1 MAEGPSPKRLK
12 GGEAEQGPS
21 ASERPSEATS
31 AEKTPKGK
39 YLASLVETLLFQHA
53 SKIREQNICKIH
65 DRTMRAKPDDVS
77 KAKCRDAKQMCWALN
92 ESMSN
97 IKKHLIRVGA
107 SDKWLDEVASLS
119 PSERCDFDILNND
132 IMGCD

>member
-53 SKIREQNICKIH
+53 SKIREQN
-65 DRTMRAKPDDVS
+65 RSETMRAKPDDVS

-119 PSERCDFDILNND
+119 PSERSDFDI
-132 IMGCD
+132 MT